1 MRQRM
6 AGSRS
11 VSFPE
16 VSIAC
21 FESEKTD
28 GNYMDALEEDG
39 YPETGRYGIS
49 FLGNDAVCTT
59 ARDTRSRIQE
69 LQWVLSARIPSF
81 LNSLYNHKYKQDCGS
96 SKRAAILFFF
106 CSLKQNYQ
114 DVYFR

>member
-16 VSIAC
+16 ASIAC
-21 FESEKTD
+21 FESEKID

-49 FLGNDAVCTT
+49 FFG
-59 ARDTRSRIQE
+59 
-69 LQWVLSARIPSF
+69 
-81 LNSLYNHKYKQDCGS
+81 
-96 SKRAAILFFF
+96 KR
-106 CSLKQNYQ
+106 CRVHYRKGYPK
-114 DVYFR
+114 